1 MAQIR
6 GRKRP
11 HWLATFLLAT
21 FLLATFWLAPF
32 WPAVPKPTDPWVN
45 SRPAHCFLKTPL
57 RGPPPAAFG
66 NSAVA
71 RLFQVICGTMASI
84 R

>member
-11 HWLATFLLAT
+11 HWLAVPSGLAASR
-21 FLLATFWLAPF
+21 L
-32 WPAVPKPTDPWVN
+32 AVPKPTEPWVN
-45 SRPAHCFLKTPL
+45 SRPAHCFLNTPPS
-57 RGPPPAAFG
+57 GPPPAAFG
-66 NSAVA
+66 KSAVA

-84 R
+84 RWS